1 MPLTASCSLSEPL
14 TLHPVESA
22 EKDPFH
28 SISVSFCVS
37 FIYTYAH
44 ACMVHTQQAAKA
56 QRSKLSYGVLIVCTQ
71 AAGERKNTHHM
82 DKLILLSI

>member
-1 MPLTASCSLSEPL
+1 
-14 TLHPVESA
+14 
-22 EKDPFH
+22 
-28 SISVSFCVS
+28 
-37 FIYTYAH
+37 
-44 ACMVHTQQAAKA
+44 MVHTQQAAKA